1 MFLNPN
7 GIVEELAAK
16 YVSDLSNIIDT
27 HAPLQPKAVTIR
39 QNIEWYTE
47 DLQVPAHRRRKAE
60 RMMCKTQ
67 LTIHKEIYKNRCR
80 IANKLLLKG
89 KKDYFSYRTEG
100 VDRNN
105 LIDSPV
111 F

>member
-67 LTIHKEIYKNRCR
+67 LTKRFIKIDVELQTNYCSKVRKTISRTGQKE
-80 IANKLLLKG
+80 L
-89 KKDYFSYRTEG
+89 TETT
-100 VDRNN
+100 
-105 LIDSPV
+105 
-111 F
+111 